1 MSININLTD
10 QIYNSIIIFSFL
22 NFLYL
27 YLGKSIIYLYNL
39 KVPLPLVFL
48 YISNSYI
55 NQTTKETDKEIIHC
69 YNSNIHASIMLLFSF
84 LYVFSFINIEFYN
97 NILNYSVI
105 YNTIDIYYLINYNS
119 KVKTQ
124 MIFHHILIIISIII
138 RNIIPL
144 PKNYNYY
151 IALNFFSE
159 ITTIPLN
166 ISWILYT
173 KNLKKS
179 LLFKLSMV
187 STLIL
192 YIPFRVLLN
201 TYLFYDEL
209 SNLHTNIKY
218 FQLIMVILNYF
229 WFYKL
234 CKLVYKNITN

>member
-105 YNTIDIYYLINYNS
+105 YNTIDIYYLINY
-119 KVKTQ
+119 
-124 MIFHHILIIISIII
+124 
-138 RNIIPL
+138 
-144 PKNYNYY
+144 Y
-151 IALNFFSE
+151 
-159 ITTIPLN
+159 
-166 ISWILYT
+166 
-173 KNLKKS
+173 
-179 LLFKLSMV
+179 
-187 STLIL
+187 
-192 YIPFRVLLN
+192 
-201 TYLFYDEL
+201 
-209 SNLHTNIKY
+209 
-218 FQLIMVILNYF
+218 
-229 WFYKL
+229 
-234 CKLVYKNITN
+234 